1 MSATKNTLSN
11 FVTKLAVYPIG
22 FISSVIVAR
31 ILGPEDRGIYTY
43 LLLLTSFLL
52 PILTFGIGGGIT
64 YYISSKENKP
74 DAVFVTVFLTS
85 IFFGFLITGIIF
97 ILWYF
102 QKLGATG
109 NRIQLLDLL
118 LLLGAVVSNT
128 VFFFVSRMLTG
139 DSKFTALNWLT
150 IAQGLIN
157 PVLLLIL
164 VWIFGLGLHGA
175 SASLFAINTIICIAS
190 LVFAVRSYNLYFGLD
205 LQFIKKSFRYGIKGW
220 LGDMAVRANL
230 RLDQILLGAAV
241 SASALGIYSVAV
253 MLVELIWIIPD
264 AIGPVLFNKIAA
276 EKDINERINLTN
288 KINRILIGLSVVIGV
303 LLFIGTYFIILPYGY
318 GKAYDGVVMPLL
330 LMIPGSILFIIA
342 KVITKLLSGSGKIGA
357 TSTAMVI
364 GSLMTILF
372 YFLLIPRYG
381 LIGAALGSSLGY
393 ISVSLACIY
402 QYNKHFGIQIKN
414 LFAITLADIHWLKT
428 IATPFTSKLKQPV

>member
-11 FVTKLAVYPIG
+11 FVTKLAIYPIG

-52 PILTFGIGGGIT
+52 PILTFGIGGGIN

-74 DAVFVTVFLTS
+74 DSVFVTVLIAS
-85 IFFGFLITGIIF
+85 LFFGFLITGIIF

-118 LLLGAVVSNT
+118 LLLGAVISNT

-157 PVLLLIL
+157 PILLLIL

-175 SASLFAINTIICIAS
+175 SASLFAINTMICIAS
-190 LVFAVRSYNLYFGLD
+190 LIFAIKSYNIHFGLD
-205 LQFIKKSFRYGIKGW
+205 WQFIKKSFRYGIKGW

-241 SASALGIYSVAV
+241 NASALGVYSVAV

-288 KINRILIGLSVVIGV
+288 KINRILIGLSFIVGI
-303 LLFIGTYFIILPYGY
+303 LLFLATYYIVLPYGY
-318 GKAYDGVVMPLL
+318 GAAYDGVIVPLV

-357 TSTAMVI
+357 TSTAMVV
-364 GSLMTILF
+364 GSVMTIVF
-372 YFLLIPRYG
+372 YLILIPKYG

-402 QYNKHFGIQIKN
+402 QYNKYYGRQFRN
-414 LFAITLADIHWLKT
+414 LFSITLADVQWLKS
-428 IATPFTSKLKQPV
+428 IASPYTSKLKQMV